1 MPSYR
6 WKRIEKLNR
15 VDRIRLGRV
24 RIAGGEPFA
33 GKDSASQRV
42 GRSREGQLRVG
53 QLREGQL
60 REGMSRGD
68 FFASYR
74 VDAAHDVAA
83 DANDTAAVSVKHPT
97 AKLQTNAE
105 TSPRE
110 QWLGLQAA
118 DLIER
123 LQAWESDLDAREAQL
138 NSRAALQEH
147 RERQFRLEQQAASTD
162 LAEQTRAAQ
171 RLHADLKAQ
180 ARRLAFEG

>member
-6 WKRIEKLNR
+6 WKRIEKLNQ
-15 VDRIRLGRV
+15 VDRIRLGRD
-24 RIAGGEPFA
+24 RIASGEPTASGERFA
-33 GKDSASQRV
+33 GKASASQRV
-42 GRSREGQLRVG
+42 GLSREGQIP
-53 QLREGQL
+53 EGL
-60 REGMSRGD
+60 SRGD

-83 DANDTAAVSVKHPT
+83 EATGTSAVSVSPSVKHPN
-97 AKLQTNAE
+97 AKPQIISE
-105 TSPRE
+105 TSPQE

-147 RERQFRLEQQAASTD
+147 RERQFRLERQAASTD
-162 LAEQTRAAQ
+162 LAEQTRAVQ

>member
-15 VDRIRLGRV
+15 VDRIRLGRD
-24 RIAGGEPFA
+24 RIVGGEPFA

-53 QLREGQL
+53 QLREG
-60 REGMSRGD
+60 MSRGD

-83 DANDTAAVSVKHPT
+83 DANDAAAVSVKHPT